1 MKKIWDT
8 TTSETA
14 LSNKWLKVIH
24 DRYIL
29 PTKEEG
35 DYFYVKTNGS
45 SIVVPV
51 MDDRKIVLVKQYRY
65 INKKVCVELPMGGLE
80 DNQLPLDAAKAEL
93 EQETGYVAEQFTKIG
108 DFNPFTGVTN
118 EVCNVYIARGLTK
131 TTQQQDNTEDI
142 EVLVKDPEE
151 VDQLI
156 KEGKIWD
163 GQSITAWYLA
173 QKYLKQK

>member
-65 INKKVCVELPMGGLE
+65 INKKVCVEL
-80 DNQLPLDAAKAEL
+80 
-93 EQETGYVAEQFTKIG
+93 
-108 DFNPFTGVTN
+108 
-118 EVCNVYIARGLTK
+118 
-131 TTQQQDNTEDI
+131 
-142 EVLVKDPEE
+142 
-151 VDQLI
+151 
-156 KEGKIWD
+156 
-163 GQSITAWYLA
+163 
-173 QKYLKQK
+173 